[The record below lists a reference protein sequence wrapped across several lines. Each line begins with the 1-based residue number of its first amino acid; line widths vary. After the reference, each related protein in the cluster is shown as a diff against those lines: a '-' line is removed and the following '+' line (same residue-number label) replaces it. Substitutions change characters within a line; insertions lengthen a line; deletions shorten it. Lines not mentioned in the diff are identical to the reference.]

1 MRIAIINVYPQVPF
15 FALLLHCVY
24 FWAPTHALCPTNLH
38 YLIDRPSRPSR
49 HPWLPLSNRYDPW
62 TPWSTLCYLVTRY
75 LGLLSGSLYIPVAT
89 FRFRSRVR
97 RTIHP
102 VTQKDTH
109 SERHRDPNDISC
121 VRVSVVQPTNWLFSD
136 PKNAIFSLL
145 HCVPLFISSAS
156 GEMINVVISWYSK
169 SDAGRFGPRRRWASS
184 FLNHFTFILALVAL
198 MVRTLRSSW

>member
-121 VRVSVVQPTNWLFSD
+121 VRVSVVQPSNWLFSD
-136 PKNAIFSLL
+136 PKMPYSRCFTVFHFSSRVHLGRWLMSWYRDIVNRMPGDSGRDAGEPHRSSTTSPSFSLL
-145 HCVPLFISSAS
+145 SH
-156 GEMINVVISWYSK
+156 
-169 SDAGRFGPRRRWASS
+169 
-184 FLNHFTFILALVAL
+184 
-198 MVRTLRSSW
+198 